1 MTDPNQVPY
10 LEVTPDGIVG
20 GFISK
25 DAIAAMAQVP
35 VPLDTQADSGQ
46 GGGRR

>member
-1 MTDPNQVPY
+1 MSDSSQVPY
-10 LEVTPDGIVG
+10 IEVTPDGIVE

-35 VPLDTQADSGQ
+35 VPLDSPDGTGRK
-46 GGGRR
+46 GGRP